1 MRKQMTLLGV
11 AAGFVAVSM
20 AAQARDLTVTAWGGV
35 GQEAQRAA
43 FFDTYTKATGKKVLE
58 DQNPLLSK
66 VRSMIESG
74 NITWDIIDH
83 ESAEIALGCE
93 EGLFEEI
100 DWSGIDRSK
109 YVDGIHSDCG
119 YAIYTAGNVLAYD
132 GDRFPENPPKSWAD
146 FFDTEKFPGKR
157 GLWNTPKGALEV
169 ALVADGVPIT
179 EVYQVLRTDEG
190 VDRAFAKLESIKS
203 DILLWSSGAEFLSR
217 LASGE
222 YVMTYAWNGRIATTN
237 ESDNKNFKIAWDAG
251 FTYVT
256 DQYAILKGS
265 PNKDAAMD
273 FIRFIHAHPENQA
286 IYTNRTYYSSTSF
299 ASLDHVTDSVKE
311 NLPLIPERLAH
322 GVPID
327 DEFWIENLDSLSE
340 RFNTLLAQ

>member
-1 MRKQMTLLGV
+1 MYKKIAV
-11 AAGFVAVSM
+11 IAAAAGLAVVST
-20 AAQARDLTVTAWGGV
+20 AAQSRDLTVVAWGGV

-43 FFDTYTKATGKKVLE
+43 FFDTFSKATNSTVLE

-66 VRSMIESG
+66 VRSMIEAG
-74 NITWDIIDH
+74 NITWDVIDH

-93 EGLFEEI
+93 EGLFEEL
-100 DWSGIDRSK
+100 DWSGIDQSK
-109 YVDGIHSDCG
+109 YVEGVHGDCG

-132 GDRFPENPPKSWAD
+132 GDRFAENAPMSWAD
-146 FFDTEKFPGKR
+146 FFDTNKFPGKR

-169 ALVADGVPIT
+169 ALVADGVPIKQ
-179 EVYQVLRTDEG
+179 VYDVLRTKEG
-190 VDRAFAKLESIKS
+190 IDQAFAKLESIRS

-237 ESDNKNFKIAWDAG
+237 ESDNKNFKIAWEAG

-265 PNKDAAMD
+265 PNKDRAMEY
-273 FIRFIHAHPENQA
+273 IRFIDAHPEYQA
-286 IYTNRTYYSSTSF
+286 VYTNRTFYSSTSY
-299 ASLDHVTDSVKE
+299 ASLDHVTDDVKE
-311 NLPLIPERLAH
+311 NLPLIPERLTY

-327 DEFWIENLDSLSE
+327 DAFWVENLDSLTE
-340 RFNTLLAQ
+340 RFNTMMAQ